1 METDQS
7 TIDEALQRVETK
19 QENNEACHCSLN
31 NNNCIEDQATTFFN
45 KINNKRFTVDF
56 RKHQE
61 EDSVFVRIKEI
72 VSSNN
77 FLSPENKKLETEKV

>member
-31 NNNCIEDQATTFFN
+31 NNNCTEDQTTTFYN
-45 KINNKRFTVDF
+45 KINNK
-56 RKHQE
+56 
-61 EDSVFVRIKEI
+61 
-72 VSSNN
+72 
-77 FLSPENKKLETEKV
+77 